1 MKHVR
6 HIGAVLKRGLA
17 VAVCLLT
24 LTSCQTTGDPRS
36 GGLVGWSEDKAKG
49 RQAELERED
58 ALARQN
64 ASTALARGQQLE
76 TSRSAVKGEVDSLR
90 QHLDRLLAENEGLS
104 DQLRRL
110 IDQRQ
115 LSSDELTR
123 LRSALASNA
132 KAIASARAVR
142 SHKAAASAQSL
153 STHTEGLNEQNRQ
166 LHREVLLLL
175 SR

>member
-1 MKHVR
+1 MNHGR
-6 HIGAVLKRGLA
+6 HISAPLKRSLA
-17 VAVCLLT
+17 VAVCLLM
-24 LTSCQTTGDPRS
+24 LTACQTTGNPRS

-64 ASTALARGQQLE
+64 ASTELARGQQLE
-76 TSRSAVKGEVDSLR
+76 TARNVAKSEVASLR

-104 DQLRRL
+104 DQLRSL

-123 LRSALASNA
+123 LRSALASNT
-132 KAIASARAVR
+132 KAIAAARAVR
-142 SHKAAASAQSL
+142 SQNAAASAQTL

-175 SR
+175 GR